1 MAGAGYKLFNTG
13 DVLLASE
20 VNTYLMQQTVMSFA
34 DSAARTT
41 ALSGVLSE
49 GMVSYLRD
57 TNVVEIYNGSA
68 WASLDDPNAIQNTI
82 VDAKGD
88 IVAASANDTPARLAV
103 GTDNQ
108 RLIAASGE
116 VTGLKYVSDTQ
127 NTVVDAEGDL
137 LVGDAADALQRLAIG
152 TNNQVLTVD
161 TAVDGKIKWASPAS
175 GGGMTLLSTTSLSGA
190 STTISSISQD
200 YTCLKVVVYAQ
211 TSSSNYVMRIKPNN
225 ASALVNASYDA
236 GNDYTN
242 ASGQDFILLY
252 NALNQST
259 SNNTDSVFVLDIEF
273 YSQTSYKKAWL
284 WKGQTRNNTSGTLR
298 GCEGYGGIN
307 TNDAISS
314 LVLSPDN
321 GTFQSG
327 TCLVYGVK

>member
-1 MAGAGYKLFNTG
+1 MAAGLGFKTFQVG
-13 DVLLASE
+13 EVLLSSD
-20 VNTYLMQQTVMSFA
+20 VNGYLMQ
-34 DSAARTT
+34 
-41 ALSGVLSE
+41 GVLVFANATARDAAITSPQE
-49 GMVSYLRD
+49 GQCCYLKD
-57 TNVVEIYNGSA
+57 TDAVLTYSGSA
-68 WASLDDPNAIQNTI
+68 WVGFDDSNAIQNAI
-82 VDAKGD
+82 VNAKGD
-88 IVAASANDTPARLAV
+88 IVAASANDTPAILSV

-108 RLIAASGE
+108 RVIAASGE

-127 NTVVDAEGDL
+127 NTVIDAEGDL
-137 LVGDAADALQRLAIG
+137 LVGDTADTLQKLSIG
-152 TNNQVLTVD
+152 TTGQILTCD
-161 TAVDGKIKWASPAS
+161 TTIDGKIKWATAAS
-175 GGGMTLLSTTSLSGA
+175 SGGMTLLSTTSLSGA

-211 TSSSNYVMRIKPNN
+211 SSSSNYVMRIKPNN